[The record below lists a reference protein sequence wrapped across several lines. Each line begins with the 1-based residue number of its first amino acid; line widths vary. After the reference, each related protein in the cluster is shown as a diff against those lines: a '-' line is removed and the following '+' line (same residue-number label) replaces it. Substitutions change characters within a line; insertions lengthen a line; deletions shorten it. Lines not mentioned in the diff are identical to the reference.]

1 MKNSKIILC
10 KNIKMDKNY
19 FNVLDYTE
27 TDMIALCES
36 NKINEANN
44 YSFLKPNGNTIE
56 VAFTYSECLEANY
69 MAFQNPYYN
78 NKWFFAFV
86 DSVEYRNDFL
96 TRITFTI
103 DVFSTWFKKLTL
115 STCFVEREHVNNDTI
130 GLHTIPEN
138 IEIGDYVSTGNATTL
153 PVYHNVK
160 YCLAVSKLPDNK
172 PVGASEV
179 GGIIS
184 GLAYLFTDD
193 LTNFKGLKAFYETG
207 LADSMKSI
215 FYFDGAF
222 IENAIEGFISLDN
235 VQYKYY
241 RITDTSS
248 ISKAM
253 PYIPKASNLNGYY
266 PTNKKLL
273 TYPYCYLQIDNN
285 NGYSS
290 VYKYEDF
297 TTEKCVFSCEIAF
310 TVGGSTRLSPLNYK
324 GRANNYLES
333 FQAGKLPVGNFG
345 SDEYANW
352 LSRNGNNIA
361 LNVLG
366 GVGQLASVGLA
377 TSPTTS
383 AINLAT
389 VGLLTGVGSTMN
401 QVYESSLIS
410 PAIQGNLSN
419 GDVNYLLGLYNP
431 IAYNKTIKSEYAKSI
446 DNFWN
451 LYGYKV
457 NEVKIPN
464 IKGRQNWNFVKTIGC
479 NFVGPLN
486 ATDLATIQSIFD
498 KGVTIWHS
506 HDNMLNYNL
515 SNNIVTD

>member
-1 MKNSKIILC
+1 MQLC
-10 KNIKMDKNY
+10 
-19 FNVLDYTE
+19 
-27 TDMIALCES
+27 
-36 NKINEANN
+36 
-44 YSFLKPNGNTIE
+44 
-56 VAFTYSECLEANY
+56 
-69 MAFQNPYYN
+69 Q
-78 NKWFFAFV
+78 
-86 DSVEYRNDFL
+86 R
-96 TRITFTI
+96 
-103 DVFSTWFKKLTL
+103 
-115 STCFVEREHVNNDTI
+115 I
-130 GLHTIPEN
+130 GLC
-138 IEIGDYVSTGNATTL
+138 ATT
-153 PVYHNVK
+153 
-160 YCLAVSKLPDNK
+160 
-172 PVGASEV
+172 
-179 GGIIS
+179 
-184 GLAYLFTDD
+184 
-193 LTNFKGLKAFYETG
+193 
-207 LADSMKSI
+207 ADSMKSI

-222 IENAIEGFISLDN
+222 IENAIEGYVSLDN

-266 PTNKKLL
+266 PTNQKLL

-290 VYKYEDF
+290 IYKYEDF

-345 SDEYANW
+345 SDEYSNW

-366 GVGQLASVGLA
+366 GVGQLASVGIA
-377 TSPTTS
+377 TNPTTS

-446 DNFWN
+446 DKFWN

-479 NFVGPLN
+479 NFFGPLN

-515 SNNIVTD
+515 TNNIVTD